1 VALLL
6 CITMVIKAPTATARK
21 RFEVNFS
28 STERILLP
36 AAIFI
41 PSLIIS
47 IPYKNI
53 PIPPKRLVTI
63 KNQDISFPDDP
74 AAEDARRKD
83 GTAISKQIVI
93 GNEFLIFNFLYM
105 LFPFVSFLLG
115 NECIEKIFIYKG
127 TLIKIKNFAIG

>member
-1 VALLL
+1 
-6 CITMVIKAPTATARK
+6 MVTKAPTPTARS
-21 RFEVNFS
+21 RFEVSFS
-28 STERILLP
+28 RTERILLP

-83 GTAISKQIVI
+83 GAAISKQIII

-115 NECIEKIFIYKG
+115 NECIKKLFLYKDTLEKILRLAEF
-127 TLIKIKNFAIG
+127 

>member
-1 VALLL
+1 
-6 CITMVIKAPTATARK
+6 M
-21 RFEVNFS
+21 
-28 STERILLP
+28 
-36 AAIFI
+36 
-41 PSLIIS
+41 
-47 IPYKNI
+47 
-53 PIPPKRLVTI
+53 TI
-63 KNQDISFPDDP
+63 KNQDIFFPDDP